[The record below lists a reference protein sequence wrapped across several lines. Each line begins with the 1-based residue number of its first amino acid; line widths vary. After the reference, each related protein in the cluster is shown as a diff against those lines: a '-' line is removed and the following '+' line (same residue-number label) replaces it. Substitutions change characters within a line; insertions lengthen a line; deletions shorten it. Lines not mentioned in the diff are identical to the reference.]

1 MNYKLKNSL
10 LTILISLLICSSCTQ
25 DKGPIEPIITIATV
39 SFENDIQPIFD
50 ANCTVCHSTALSQY
64 NGYLDLSENNSYTDL
79 VGVISNGYDPVIRVV
94 SGDYENSV
102 LWGKINESDDFGAT
116 MPLGGVL
123 SATEIEIIKV
133 WIVEG
138 ALEN

>member
-1 MNYKLKNSL
+1 MNNKYISSLLAILFSL
-10 LTILISLLICSSCTQ
+10 LTFSSCTQ
-25 DKGPIEPIITIATV
+25 DKGPIAPVISIATV
-39 SFENDIQPIFD
+39 SFQNDVQPIFD

-64 NGYLDLSENNSYTDL
+64 NAYLDLSENNSYTDL

-94 SGDYENSV
+94 TGDYENSV

-116 MPLGGVL
+116 MPLGGEL
-123 SATEIEIIKV
+123 SATEIEIIKI
-133 WIVEG
+133 WIAEG